1 MLLRRS
7 SAVVTHAGHGTV
19 IRALA
24 AWVPLLCLPM
34 GRDQHDNAARVVACG
49 AGLRLR
55 PTAGAGRIRNAI
67 LELLATP
74 CYRDRA
80 REIGRAVQ
88 QDALNSTAVTILED
102 IAATHSRSRA

>member
-1 MLLRRS
+1 
-7 SAVVTHAGHGTV
+7 
-19 IRALA
+19 
-24 AWVPLLCLPM
+24 
-34 GRDQHDNAARVVACG
+34 QHDNAARVVACG
-49 AGLRLR
+49 AGRRLR

-88 QDALNSTAVTILED
+88 QDALNSTAVTILGD
-102 IAATHSRSRA
+102 IAATHSRCRGSEGPRGGSACRTGHGSFVATSEEPLS